1 MLMKNILA
9 AFAIAGLVAAA
20 PAEDIEARAMCGSP
34 TKAWCCDTALSP
46 VNIFFIRG
54 IGKGCKKATNT
65 GTTTS
70 PNYQCPGKKFLCCAN
85 GQIVVSFSRLLPS
98 AEGKVANR
106 K

>member
-20 PAEDIEARAMCGSP
+20 PAEDIEARACTKG
-34 TKAWCCDTALSP
+34 KAWCCDTALSP

-54 IGKGCKKATNT
+54 IGMGCKAAASPYT
-65 GTTTS
+65 G
-70 PNYQCPGKKFLCCAN
+70 CPSSSGKKFLCCSG

-106 K
+106 E